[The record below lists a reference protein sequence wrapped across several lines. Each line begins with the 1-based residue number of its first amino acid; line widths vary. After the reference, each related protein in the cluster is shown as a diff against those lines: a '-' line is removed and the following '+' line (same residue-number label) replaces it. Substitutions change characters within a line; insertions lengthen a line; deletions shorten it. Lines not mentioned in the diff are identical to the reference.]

1 MINEHICMSIY
12 IQIHVHVYVM
22 RSCSLLLRVHVSD
35 LCACSILSLSL
46 SVCLSL
52 CFLLFLIAVPLPR
65 VCSVRV
71 CVMASCNY
79 LLFWYPLTSLNVIK
93 HLLPFELCSTC
104 SMYTIVCYS
113 AHTHL
118 LPLFYMYT
126 ICTL

>member
-22 RSCSLLLRVHVSD
+22 RSCSLLLRVHVSN
-35 LCACSILSLSL
+35 LCACSLS
-46 SVCLSL
+46 LSL

-104 SMYTIVCYS
+104 STYTIVCYS
-113 AHTHL
+113 THTHF
-118 LPLFYMYT
+118 LPLLYMYT